1 MTIPLPRK
9 ALFLDR
15 DGIINVDKGY
25 VHDPSAFEW
34 MPGIFDLTR
43 TARDLGALLI
53 VVTNQSGI
61 ARGYY
66 SEETYQT
73 ITRWMSARFEAE
85 GVPLTQVYHCPYLK
99 GPDGR
104 DHPLRKPNPGMF
116 LAARDA
122 HDIDMAAS
130 AMLGDKWTDMQAA
143 RTARVTHRALVGIPQ
158 DGEPSGDEAEDVT
171 RLEDLAAA
179 ENWLR
184 QIL

>member
-43 TARDLGALLI
+43 TARDFGALLI

-66 SEETYQT
+66 SEETY
-73 ITRWMSARFEAE
+73 
-85 GVPLTQVYHCPYLK
+85 
-99 GPDGR
+99 
-104 DHPLRKPNPGMF
+104 
-116 LAARDA
+116 
-122 HDIDMAAS
+122 
-130 AMLGDKWTDMQAA
+130 
-143 RTARVTHRALVGIPQ
+143 
-158 DGEPSGDEAEDVT
+158 
-171 RLEDLAAA
+171 
-179 ENWLR
+179 
-184 QIL
+184 